1 MLDPGAE
8 LLSGI
13 DRGLRFAELPTLPE
27 NSPGKAFQCQ
37 VRTMVPSTR
46 QFPMRNPRLGTAAHD
61 HPEPAAMRADDGV
74 FSRTDHNS
82 YSAICVAV
90 RVTAGSGEHGGGPP
104 ARVPTGMSSAGWLR
118 AAAWPSG
125 TDGGCYLARPSV
137 RAPGGRPRDL
147 R

>member
-8 LLSGI
+8 LLSGV

-37 VRTMVPSTR
+37 VRMMVPSTR

-61 HPEPAAMRADDGV
+61 HPEPADMRADDGV

-82 YSAICVAV
+82 YSAIRAKSAKN
-90 RVTAGSGEHGGGPP
+90 RVTLGN
-104 ARVPTGMSSAGWLR
+104 
-118 AAAWPSG
+118 
-125 TDGGCYLARPSV
+125 
-137 RAPGGRPRDL
+137 
-147 R
+147 